1 MSFSILRA
9 CPCPHYTPGHT
20 LSSLLRYTVLPL
32 PPFIPNKEKSTASPC
47 NLWPEP
53 SIAFSLTTHPFQPQ
67 AWIIADNKGG
77 ARGCQDSAIVTSSED
92 YSLWLHPTTHVWSL
106 RVGRGGRKVVTAL
119 CQPSGSP
126 VGLKQTAPF
135 IVSHQE
141 DPCTPG

>member
-92 YSLWLHPTTHVWSL
+92 YSLWLHPTTHKDGMHFCLFLQILNSRQKKDQNSRAVC
-106 RVGRGGRKVVTAL
+106 AL
-119 CQPSGSP
+119 PR
-126 VGLKQTAPF
+126 
-135 IVSHQE
+135 
-141 DPCTPG
+141 